1 MYSEMDVMN
10 NRIYEDFI
18 ATSRLP
24 KDKIVPIILFI
35 ERWEDNLVTK
45 LSQAVAV
52 AYGNSGLYQVRDEN
66 SLL

>member
-10 NRIYEDFI
+10 NRMYEDFI
-18 ATSRLP
+18 AISKLP
-24 KDKIVPIILFI
+24 KEKIVPIILFI
-35 ERWEDNLVTK
+35 DKWDDNLVTK